1 MSKYTTLL
9 LKRGDYNTLHYSQD
23 ILASG
28 EPAVAIDS
36 GLLKIGN
43 GVDDWA
49 SLPSVGVPSNPV
61 SISGASGILN
71 MVQISQSDYDAIP
84 SPDSNTLYFIV

>member
-9 LKRGDYNTLHYSQD
+9 LKKGDYNTLYYSQN

-28 EPAVAIDS
+28 EPAVAVDS

-49 SLPSVGVPSNPV
+49 SLPSVGVPSNPIA
-61 SISGASGILN
+61 ISGASGILN
-71 MVQISQSDYDAIP
+71 MVQISQVDYDNIV
-84 SPDSNTLYFIV
+84 SPDPNTLYFII